1 MSEED
6 QQALMTR
13 HPRAPQTRTRVSS
26 TPEPTDIRER
36 IERDRQAT
44 IEAFRRLGMSPAE
57 DNGAAHGASAD
68 EGDEA
73 QASERQEM
81 GLAYRERL
89 ADRINRL
96 TRALEL
102 LERGTYGVCEVCKNP
117 IGAGRLAAIPE
128 VTTCRECQERVERE
142 AA

>member
-1 MSEED
+1 MTKLPPARQTSEPVN
-6 QQALMTR
+6 T
-13 HPRAPQTRTRVSS
+13 PPQD
-26 TPEPTDIRER
+26 TDVRER
-36 IERDRQAT
+36 IVRDRDAA
-44 IEAFRRLGMSPAE
+44 IDALRRVGVSPAE
-57 DNGAAHGASAD
+57 DNGASRGATAD

-73 QASERQEM
+73 QASERQDM

-89 ADRINRL
+89 TERINRL

-102 LERGTYGVCEVCKNP
+102 LARGTYGVCEVCKDP
-117 IGAGRLAAIPE
+117 IGRQRLAAIPE

>member
-1 MSEED
+1 MVED
-6 QQALMTR
+6 
-13 HPRAPQTRTRVSS
+13 
-26 TPEPTDIRER
+26 TDVRER
-36 IERDRQAT
+36 IERDR
-44 IEAFRRLGMSPAE
+44 EAAIDALRRLGVSPAQE
-57 DNGAAHGASAD
+57 IDAARGGTAD

-73 QASERQEM
+73 QASERQDM

-89 ADRINRL
+89 ADRITRL

-102 LERGTYGVCEVCKNP
+102 LARGTYGVCEVCKRP

-128 VTTCRECQERVERE
+128 VTTCRECQERVERD

>member
-1 MSEED
+1 
-6 QQALMTR
+6 MTR
-13 HPRAPQTRTRVSS
+13 HPRGPQSGERANTRPDTGV
-26 TPEPTDIRER
+26 RER
-36 IERDRQAT
+36 IERDRQAA
-44 IEAFRRLGMSPAE
+44 IEALRRAGVSPAE
-57 DNGAAHGASAD
+57 ENGAARGASAD

-73 QASERQEM
+73 QASERQDM

-89 ADRINRL
+89 ADRIHRL

-102 LERGTYGVCEVCKNP
+102 LERGTYGVCEVCKTP

>member
-1 MSEED
+1 
-6 QQALMTR
+6 MTKL
-13 HPRAPQTRTRVSS
+13 PRARQTSEPLNT
-26 TPEPTDIRER
+26 TPEDTDVRER
-36 IERDRQAT
+36 IVRDRDAA
-44 IEAFRRLGMSPAE
+44 IDALRRVGVSPAE
-57 DNGAAHGASAD
+57 DNGASRGATAD

-73 QASERQEM
+73 QASERQDM

-89 ADRINRL
+89 AERINRL

-102 LERGTYGVCEVCKNP
+102 LARGTYGVCEVCKDP
-117 IGAGRLAAIPE
+117 IGRQRLAAIPE